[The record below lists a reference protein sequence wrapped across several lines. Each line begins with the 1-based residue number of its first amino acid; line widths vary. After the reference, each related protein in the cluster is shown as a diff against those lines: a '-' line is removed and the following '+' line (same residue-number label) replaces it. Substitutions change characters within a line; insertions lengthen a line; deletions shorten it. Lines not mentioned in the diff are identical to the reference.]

1 VRAIAAGFDSR
12 WYGDVSVFDNSPDIA
27 VDPGVTKQ
35 AIDLLLGGQPATL
48 KGVVVG
54 GNVEGANVDLI
65 VPANVTGG
73 TQDAVIGNIAVDAT
87 GVFEFQSVPAPG
99 SYTLRVRKVGSIT
112 TQLSFELSGGET
124 RSGITVQLRTGDGSL
139 SGLVN
144 GQNGPLGA
152 ATITVTSPDQ
162 TASTLSLTTGVVGS
176 FSLPDLLTPSSYAV
190 SISSSGYA
198 TKNITVSLASGQK
211 ITDLN
216 IQLSPSTGSISG
228 LVRDNLGSALGGI
241 PITITDGV
249 NSFATTSVTIDD
261 PTTPTANEIGSFTV
275 LGLPVP
281 GIYTVT
287 FGGGTYSPV
296 VRNVALQSTNLN
308 TSLLI
313 DLVASAGRVT
323 GTVSDQSGFAGG
335 VLVQIS
341 NGVIS
346 RSTTTASV
354 CVASSSGCVGTYRFE
369 NVPAGVYTITF
380 TRTGS
385 VTYATQVAITP
396 GSTKTVSPTLSVR
409 SSIQV
414 YVCKV
419 GSGVTTTSCANQT
432 GTVVPQVGYQVRV
445 WKESDYPSGP
455 ILGVGLTNASGSYT
469 FNSLDA
475 PVRYVVEV
483 TNVPGSPALTSQT
496 VTLGASSTQIIG
508 LLTP

>member
-1 VRAIAAGFDSR
+1 
-12 WYGDVSVFDNSPDIA
+12 
-27 VDPGVTKQ
+27 
-35 AIDLLLGGQPATL
+35 
-48 KGVVVG
+48 VG

-73 TQDAVIGNIAVDAT
+73 TKDAVIGNIAVDAT

-308 TSLLI
+308 SSLLI
-313 DLVASAGRVT
+313 DLVASAGRVS
-323 GTVSDQSGFAGG
+323 GTVSDQIGFAGG
-335 VLVQIS
+335 VQVQIS

-414 YVCKV
+414 YVCKA
-419 GSGVTTTSCANQT
+419 GTGVTTTSCANQT
-432 GTVVPQVGYQVRV
+432 GTVIPQVGYQVRV